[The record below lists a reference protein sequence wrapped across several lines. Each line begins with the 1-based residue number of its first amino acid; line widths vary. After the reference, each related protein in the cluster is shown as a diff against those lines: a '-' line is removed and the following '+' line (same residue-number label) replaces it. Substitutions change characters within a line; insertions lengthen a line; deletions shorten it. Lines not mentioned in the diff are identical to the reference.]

1 MMQPDMSRE
10 TITTKRRR
18 ISAMNLSVPLI
29 KIWAPFQNVWKMSPH
44 IPSALPH
51 VVAAHCRLR
60 YSFASTA
67 SLALGHNHWRFWIP
81 FLKIYHFIVRL
92 CLLGTHFSSYF
103 PPASLYIHSTIN
115 KKFHAHFLYSSSASR
130 DPSIIVWHLLV
141 VLWFL
146 RAGFI
151 KLYIWP
157 KQKILVV

>member
-51 VVAAHCRLR
+51 AVAAHCRLR

-67 SLALGHNHWRFWIP
+67 SLALGYNHWRFWIP

-103 PPASLYIHSTIN
+103 PPASLYIHSTIDKN
-115 KKFHAHFLYSSSASR
+115 FMPISLFFVGIARPIDHRVAPACSVMIS
-130 DPSIIVWHLLV
+130 
-141 VLWFL
+141 
-146 RAGFI
+146 
-151 KLYIWP
+151 
-157 KQKILVV
+157 